1 MREGRRPTGLTRLR
15 LATPNLPRG
24 LCHCR
29 RSVAGFRQHDRHAAL
44 PVQFA

>member
-1 MREGRRPTGLTRLR
+1 MREGRRPTGLTRLW
-15 LATPNLPRG
+15 LATPNLLRG

-29 RSVAGFRQHDRHAAL
+29 RRVAGFRQHGRHAAL